1 MKFLAFTD
9 IHEDKK
15 AVKALVKRAKED
27 DIDFIVSTGDISNF
41 GAGLRY
47 NIKSFST
54 LGKKFYVI
62 PGNHEEEGSML
73 DDVTKDFPDCINL
86 DRKVARIG
94 NYIFLGYG
102 GDGFSMADPAFRK
115 ISRDWYGKFNGKKI
129 VLLTHGPPYGTKLD
143 KISGDF
149 VGNKDYRKFIERI
162 KPKIAI
168 SGHLHE
174 TVGKKDK
181 IGKTALVNPGWDGMV
196 IELK

>member
-15 AVKALVKRAKED
+15 AVKALVKRAMED

-41 GAGLRY
+41 GSGLRF
-47 NIKSFST
+47 NIKSFAT

-62 PGNHEEEGSML
+62 PGNHEETGSML

-86 DRKVARIG
+86 NRKVAQVG
-94 NYIFLGYG
+94 DYFFLGFG
-102 GDGFSMADPAFRK
+102 GDGFSLQDPEFRK
-115 ISRDWYGKFNGKKI
+115 ISREWYGKYKDKKI
-129 VLLTHGPPYGTKLD
+129 VLLTHGPPFGTKLD
-143 KISGDF
+143 FVSGSH
-149 VGNKDYRKFIERI
+149 VGNKDYTKFIQRI

-174 TVGKKDK
+174 TVGAKDK
-181 IGKTALVNPGWDGMV
+181 IGKTALINPGWDGMV